1 VVEFP
6 EAAKKKHNK
15 AQSDNESGI
24 PKMFTG
30 TLIADLIATVER
42 VEQASSDE
50 VVTVDSLVADSWF
63 ASVQESTDYDSK
75 LLGVA

>member
-1 VVEFP
+1 
-6 EAAKKKHNK
+6 
-15 AQSDNESGI
+15 
-24 PKMFTG
+24 MFTG

-42 VEQASSDE
+42 VEQASSNE
-50 VVTVDSLVADSWF
+50 LVVADSLVADSWF

>member
-1 VVEFP
+1 
-6 EAAKKKHNK
+6 
-15 AQSDNESGI
+15 
-24 PKMFTG
+24 MFTG